1 MITLIKTPQKNPQDI
16 FDDVK
21 IGKIH
26 IVCMAWNGLTHLNVY
41 GELFYKLPKE
51 ELNQFVDLVN
61 SSRETG
67 TLFPKAN
74 ISILPVCENE
84 NHDALNLNE
93 LTECIKDVFIANQM
107 YLKSDIIYFTL
118 ENAYIDKRIA
128 LRILEDFIL
137 KNASANQYV
146 KTIWFEE

>member
-1 MITLIKTPQKNPQDI
+1 MIILINTAQKNPQDI

-21 IGKIH
+21 AWRIH

-61 SSRETG
+61 SRRETG

-74 ISILPVCENE
+74 ISILPVYENK
-84 NHDALNLNE
+84 NYDTFNLIE
-93 LTECIKDVFIANQM
+93 LTECIKDVFVANHLH
-107 YLKSDIIYFTL
+107 LKSQIIYFTL
-118 ENAYIDKRIA
+118 EDAYIDKRIA
-128 LRILEDFIL
+128 LRVI
-137 KNASANQYV
+137 
-146 KTIWFEE
+146 